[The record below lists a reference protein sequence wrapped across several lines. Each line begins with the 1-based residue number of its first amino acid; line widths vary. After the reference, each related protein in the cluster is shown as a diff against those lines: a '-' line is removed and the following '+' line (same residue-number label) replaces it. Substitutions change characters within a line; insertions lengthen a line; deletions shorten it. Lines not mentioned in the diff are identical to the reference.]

1 VDTALQLALEGL
13 RRSAKVAAAGDRDA
27 DGRLDLG
34 DRPPVSPRIVALRTR
49 TTMDGQS
56 LDARGL
62 QPGCHLEVVPAREIP
77 AQPDFDRDRNRNRL
91 DDRRRHPTGSV
102 GIAKQRRTARRL
114 DDLRYRAAHI
124 DVDNV

>member
-1 VDTALQLALEGL
+1 
-13 RRSAKVAAAGDRDA
+13 
-27 DGRLDLG
+27 
-34 DRPPVSPRIVALRTR
+34 
-49 TTMDGQS
+49 MDGQS

-124 DVDNV
+124 DVDNVCPGVGHHPRRFRHDVRVPTHQLHGNRPVIPPEVHEAE